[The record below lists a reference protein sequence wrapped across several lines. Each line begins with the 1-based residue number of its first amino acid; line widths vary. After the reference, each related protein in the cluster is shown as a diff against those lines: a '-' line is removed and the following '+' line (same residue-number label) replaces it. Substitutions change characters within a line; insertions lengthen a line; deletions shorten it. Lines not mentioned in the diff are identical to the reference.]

1 MLTRPRSVAKGMVV
15 GKAPGGGNLV
25 VGGGDGGA
33 IPPEAMPD
41 NRPGLVSNS
50 DLGTGTG
57 EEVGY
62 GRAGLPAKK
71 SSGLGEPLGDYTTES
86 RTKEEE

>member
-1 MLTRPRSVAKGMVV
+1 MVV

-41 NRPGLVSNS
+41 DRPDLVSNS
-50 DLGTGTG
+50 DFGQGTGHQ
-57 EEVGY
+57 VGY
-62 GRAGLPAKK
+62 GRSGLPDKK
-71 SSGLGEPLGDYTTES
+71 SSGLGEPLGS
-86 RTKEEE
+86 